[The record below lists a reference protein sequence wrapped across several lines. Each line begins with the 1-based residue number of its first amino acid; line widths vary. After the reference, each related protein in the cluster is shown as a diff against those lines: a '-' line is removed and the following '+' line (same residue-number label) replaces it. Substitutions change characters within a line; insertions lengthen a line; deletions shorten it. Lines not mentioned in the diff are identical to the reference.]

1 MSWSDPWPM
10 FWSGGMPGIVDH
22 VEEGQGR
29 LYEQFKV
36 ADSGGQHLMAL
47 EVFLQEIN
55 VIEKTANQL
64 KAYRSIS
71 NSQGEQLDRIGFELK
86 QSRLGLADN
95 DYRRILGANIRASFS
110 NGNATD
116 MLETADA
123 LLGASDPREPE
134 LTEIFPA
141 RVCITIPDL
150 TPSEVA
156 LFVPILGKVP
166 AAGVGGCL
174 LTFDTTSVLSFSDV
188 DATPGIEVS
197 GWYSDVDGTAGIE
210 GAGWAD
216 VTEL

>member
-10 FWSGGMPGIVDH
+10 FWSGGLASTVDH
-22 VEEGQGR
+22 VAEGQGR

-55 VIEKTANQL
+55 VVERTANDL

-86 QSRLGLADN
+86 QSRLGLD
-95 DYRRILGANIRASFS
+95 DDTYRRILGAKIRASFS

-116 MLETADA
+116 MLEVANA
-123 LLGASDPREPE
+123 LVGGDGRPVSLA
-134 LTEIFPA
+134 EIFPA
-141 RVCITIPDL
+141 RVCITIEDL
-150 TPSEVA
+150 TATEIP
-156 LFVPILGKVP
+156 LFAAVLGLVP

-174 LTFDTTSVLSFSDV
+174 LTFDTTAVLSFADV

-197 GWYSDVDGTAGIE
+197 GWYSDVDGTPGIE